1 MGIEC
6 VIRSIQ
12 VPTWVKTREYRT
24 MTPNKKMLAVGG
36 DFACREEWMIEEV
49 NEFYEAIENQD
60 IDESLDEAIG
70 LIRTAQQFEDVPKVK
85 NLWDR
90 VKKDIYALFQNE
102 KKRFEIAFD
111 EWHKKKIKKG
121 QALGLKM
128 DDLIGWADMKF

>member
-1 MGIEC
+1 MD
-6 VIRSIQ
+6 VLVRSIQ
-12 VPTWVKTREYRT
+12 IPSWVETREYRT
-24 MTPNKKMLAVGG
+24 MTPFKKMLAVKG
-36 DFACREEWMIEEV
+36 DFACQEEWMIEEI

-70 LIRTAQQFEDVPKVK
+70 LIRTAQQFENAPKVK
-85 NLWDR
+85 NLWER
-90 VKKDIYALFQNE
+90 VKKDIYVLFQNE

-128 DDLIGWADMKF
+128 EVLIEWADIKF